1 MSDFASAAMLRLIRL
16 GLQRQGLSLQVRP
29 PAREPV
35 QALVP
40 LQDKRALL
48 TTLMQQHGPGVL
60 LALGD
65 AVLDAPDE
73 PTLTALVLA
82 RDPADLLA
90 RWQRL
95 ERFVHSRH
103 RTRVLAVGPGRLRL
117 QHVSLQPGQ
126 PPWPAEDL
134 LVWGLLRG
142 LMQRIGAVGLQC
154 VVDPQDSA
162 CATYHW
168 RPALTTA
175 RHTTPVDALQ
185 AARAALAA
193 DVAAPWTLARL
204 ADALGL
210 APRSLQRR
218 LAAEGSSFSALW
230 TAVRL
235 AQSARLLAEGPVSTA
250 EIGYCCG
257 FADQAHF
264 TRRFRQHTA
273 LTPARYRAEFA
284 AGR

>member
-1 MSDFASAAMLRLIRL
+1 MSDFASAAMLRLIRR
-16 GLQRQGLSLQVRP
+16 GLQRQGLAAA
-29 PAREPV
+29 AREPA

-48 TTLMQQHGPGVL
+48 ASLMQQHGPQVL
-60 LALGD
+60 LAIGD

-103 RTRVLAVGPGRLRL
+103 RTRVLGAGPGWLRL
-117 QHVSLQPGQ
+117 QHVSLVPGQ

-142 LMQRIGAVGLQC
+142 LMQRIGACDLRC
-154 VVDPQDSA
+154 EVDLQDSGSA
-162 CATYHW
+162 HFQW
-168 RPALTTA
+168 RPAPPDAPHAAPL
-175 RHTTPVDALQ
+175 DALQ

-193 DVAAPWTLARL
+193 DVAAPWTLLRL

-210 APRSLQRR
+210 PTRSLQRR

-235 AQSARLLAEGPVSTA
+235 AQSARLLAEGPASTA

-284 AGR
+284 ASR

>member
-1 MSDFASAAMLRLIRL
+1 MSDFAAAAMLRLIRL
-16 GLQRQGLSLQVRP
+16 GLQRQGLAADPLAPTRD
-29 PAREPV
+29 PA

-48 TTLMQQHGPGVL
+48 TALMQQHGPQVL
-60 LALGD
+60 LAIGD

-103 RTRVLAVGPGRLRL
+103 RTRVLAAGPGRLRL

-142 LMQRIGAVGLQC
+142 LMQRIGAVDLQC

-168 RPALTTA
+168 RPALA
-175 RHTTPVDALQ
+175 AAPHTPPVDALQ

-210 APRSLQRR
+210 SPRSLQRR
-218 LAAEGSSFSALW
+218 LAAAGSSFSALW

-235 AQSARLLAEGPVSTA
+235 AQSARLLAEGPASTA
-250 EIGYCCG
+250 QIGYCCG

>member
-1 MSDFASAAMLRLIRL
+1 MSDFASAAMLRLIRR
-16 GLQRQGLSLQVRP
+16 GLQRQGLAP
-29 PAREPV
+29 AAREPA

-48 TTLMQQHGPGVL
+48 ASLMQQYGPQVL
-60 LALGD
+60 LAIGD
-65 AVLDAPDE
+65 AVLGAPDE
-73 PTLTALVLA
+73 PTLTALILA

-95 ERFVHSRH
+95 ERFVHARH
-103 RTRVLAVGPGRLRL
+103 RTRVLGAGPGWLRL
-117 QHVSLQPGQ
+117 QHVSLVPGQ

-142 LMQRIGAVGLQC
+142 LMQRIGAGELRC
-154 VVDPQDSA
+154 EVDAGDSA
-162 CATYHW
+162 CAHFRW
-168 RPALTTA
+168 RPARADAPPTA
-175 RHTTPVDALQ
+175 PVDALH

-204 ADALGL
+204 ADTLGL
-210 APRSLQRR
+210 SPRSLQRR

-235 AQSARLLAEGPVSTA
+235 AQSARLLAEGPAPTA

-284 AGR
+284 ARA

>member
-1 MSDFASAAMLRLIRL
+1 MSDFAAAAMLRLVRL
-16 GLQRQGLSLQVRP
+16 GLQRQGLATPALTH
-29 PAREPV
+29 AREPAP
-35 QALVP
+35 ALVP

-48 TTLMQQHGPGVL
+48 TALMQQHCPAVL
-60 LALGD
+60 LRIGD

-73 PTLTALVLA
+73 PTLTALTLA
-82 RDPADLLA
+82 PDPADLLA

-103 RTRVLAVGPGRLRL
+103 RTRVLDTGPGRLRL
-117 QHVSLQPGQ
+117 QHVSLVPGQ
-126 PPWPAEDL
+126 APWPAEDL

-142 LMQRIGAVGLQC
+142 LMQRIGAQALRC
-154 VVDPQDSA
+154 DVDAQDSA
-162 CATYHW
+162 CASYHW
-168 RPALTTA
+168 CPALTPTLHEPPA
-175 RHTTPVDALQ
+175 DALQ

-204 ADALGL
+204 AVALGL
-210 APRSLQRR
+210 SPRSLQRR
-218 LAAEGSSFSALW
+218 LAADGSSFSALW

-235 AQSARLLAEGPVSTA
+235 AQSARLLAEGPASTA
-250 EIGYCCG
+250 QIGYCCG

-273 LTPARYRAEFA
+273 LTPARYRAEFSA
-284 AGR
+284 SR

>member
-16 GLQRQGLSLQVRP
+16 GLQRQGLATDLRDQ
-29 PAREPV
+29 A

-48 TTLMQQHGPGVL
+48 TALMQQHGPEVL
-60 LALGD
+60 LAIGD

-73 PTLTALVLA
+73 PTLTALILA

-103 RTRVLAVGPGRLRL
+103 RTRVLAAGPGRLQL

-142 LMQRIGAVGLQC
+142 LMQRIGAGELRC
-154 VVDPQDSA
+154 EVDAHDNAIAS
-162 CATYHW
+162 YHW
-168 RPALTTA
+168 RPALAATPPTA
-175 RHTTPVDALQ
+175 AVDALQ